1 LPVIGKPLM
10 VFLRGG
16 PEVTGATLSRF
27 FGFHVAV
34 LPGIFTVLLVI
45 HLLMV
50 QRQGMSIPLHAEDV
64 PGVEHKTMPFFPNF
78 LLRDLL
84 FWLIVLNLLAI
95 LAVFFP
101 WELGKKAD
109 PFASAPAGIRP
120 EWYFL
125 FMFQT
130 LKYFPAKLGPIDG
143 EVLGIL
149 LFGVAG
155 VLWIFVP
162 FWDRASAR
170 GRRNRLITYLGLF
183 VVIYI
188 LIFTVLGWL
197 L

>member
-1 LPVIGKPLM
+1 
-10 VFLRGG
+10 
-16 PEVTGATLSRF
+16 
-27 FGFHVAV
+27 
-34 LPGIFTVLLVI
+34 
-45 HLLMV
+45 
-50 QRQGMSIPLHAEDV
+50 
-64 PGVEHKTMPFFPNF
+64 MPFFPNF
-78 LLRDLL
+78 ILRDLL
-84 FWLIVLNLLAI
+84 LWLMVLNLLAI

-130 LKYFPAKLGPIDG
+130 LKYFPARIWMIDG

-149 LFGVAG
+149 LFGAAG
-155 VLWIFVP
+155 LLWLLVP
-162 FWDRASAR
+162 FWDRKSSR
-170 GRRNRLITYLGLF
+170 GEHSRLLTYLGLF

-188 LIFTVLGWL
+188 IIFTALGWL